1 MVVKVAITN
10 PWMEARSLAELHA
23 SRTADALHSEFASF
37 LQRIVP
43 GAGFAL
49 ALAAGNDVQ
58 RIEIAQGVGVPW
70 AAGEHADLTG
80 WSEDQALRVPID
92 YRGHALG
99 TLLLERAALGD
110 GSGEVVEA
118 LAALVAHYAQALV
131 SITLNEESRQAAEQ
145 YCASLQALEEGI
157 VLFQEEDREAV
168 MARLL
173 SLAMTLGQATAGVLY
188 VLQKVGESDSGLVL
202 DQVMGIPDTMLAA
215 FRSRDERPWHD
226 ALLGGAA
233 EAYLRAED
241 GSLASLSA
249 DGLPSALRNLVVV
262 PLRYHGVEAGLVV
275 LFNAA
280 LDVTDSADYLG
291 RAQSLGQLGAALLHR
306 LQLEANAVRTR
317 SIACELQIAETIQK
331 RLLPTKAPDADEYDF
346 AWCSIAAQDIGGD
359 YLDLVSAESG
369 DVCAVIADAS
379 GHGINSALLM
389 SSFRSTYRAA
399 AGRSTPAELA
409 QALNE
414 EVVNEVGATGMFI
427 TAVVLQI
434 DRRMRKLTMTSAG
447 HNPALLYRQKTGTI
461 EMVDSHGPPLGFV
474 PGVTYET
481 FQIEFDPGDV
491 LFLYTDGITE
501 ASDKDLEMFGE
512 ERLRALMQ
520 KQVDS
525 PSSELL
531 AAAQKALRE
540 FTGRDRHEDDVSLLV
555 IKSR

>member
-1 MVVKVAITN
+1 MSSALAN
-10 PWMEARSLAELHA
+10 PWTEAKALADLHA
-23 SRTADALHSEFASF
+23 CRTADELHRELSHC
-37 LQRIVP
+37 LHRILP
-43 GAGFAL
+43 GAEL
-49 ALAAGNDVQ
+49 AFGLADGTGRYRVELVHGSQ
-58 RIEIAQGVGVPW
+58 CPWQVGDRVLLDEW
-70 AAGEHADLTG
+70 SNKDLR
-80 WSEDQALRVPID
+80 RVPID
-92 YRGHALG
+92 YRSHRLGKLVLVPDALHEG
-99 TLLLERAALGD
+99 AAD
-110 GSGEVVEA
+110 AVEA
-118 LAALVAHYAQALV
+118 LLAHYAQAIA
-131 SITLNEESRQAAEQ
+131 SITLNDECRQATEQ

-188 VLQKVGESDSGLVL
+188 VLQKVGDPDSGLVL
-202 DQVMGIPDTMLAA
+202 DQVMGIPDTLLAS
-215 FRSRDERPWHD
+215 FRSTDERPWHD

-233 EAYLRAED
+233 AAHVRGED
-241 GSLASLSA
+241 GSLASLSPE
-249 DGLPSALRNLVVV
+249 GLPSVLQNLVVV

-306 LQLEANAVRTR
+306 LQLEAHAVRTR
-317 SIACELQIAETIQK
+317 SIARELQIAETIQK

-359 YLDLVSAESG
+359 YLDLVSTDSG

-399 AGRSTPAELA
+399 AGRRTPAELA

-427 TAVVLQI
+427 TAVVLHI
-434 DRRMRKLTMTSAG
+434 DRLARRLTMTSAG
-447 HNPALLYRQKTGTI
+447 HNPALLYRQKTKTI
-461 EMVDSHGPPLGFV
+461 ELVDSHGPPLGFV
-474 PGVTYET
+474 PGITYET

-501 ASDKDLEMFGE
+501 AADHELEMFGE
-512 ERLRALMQ
+512 ERLKALMQ